1 MSKSLFATLFG
12 LFDVVSGTIQKA
24 LLDYV
29 CGNFGEYSATGVVA
43 DISAETSRALISHLG
58 TVYKRTLEEKNT
70 LVDERNELVEQNYA
84 LVEEKNRAVEETN
97 RLANAYRKKDNLLA
111 MAMEDKESAMQE
123 KETEKAMQD
132 ERMTK
137 AVQEKD
143 QLIAQVTQEMN
154 KAVAQVT
161 QENNKALQE
170 KYQFV
175 SKARQQKDQAVTEVM
190 QENESALQEMK
201 ASLAGA
207 IVHSSVLKKDPDM
220 SVSLERDGVHI
231 KLLKQEHYPNNKG
244 FLFDKAVVLHNS
256 VTRGRV
262 FWRVKTKTPTLFS
275 RFGVTLKDCP
285 LVNAHNDPSTFVWNA
300 RHGRLFTAGKC
311 VGTLSTLT
319 DSSKAAVVCLDMTA
333 TPYQLW
339 VKIGEDGSWERGHSD
354 IPAGDYH
361 FLVALCHK
369 DSEVI
374 LTETKLEDPTFG
386 GG

>member
-143 QLIAQVTQEMN
+143 QLIAQVTR
-154 KAVAQVT
+154 
-161 QENNKALQE
+161 ENNKALQE

-207 IVHSSVLKKDPDM
+207 IVHSSVLKKNPDM

-231 KLLKQEHYPNNKG
+231 RLLKQEENPNNKG
-244 FLFDKAVVLHNS
+244 YLFDRKSVVLHNS